1 MIRRPPRSTQGVSSA
16 ASDVYKRQVKAKIE
30 FSPSSGLAGD
40 EVTITGYGFSAEK
53 VTAMR
58 SQAAT
63 FLPAVE
69 ALLEERI
76 ASVKSDI
83 TALKS
88 DVAAAAPA
96 AQEARTAAEE
106 AKTAASGLT
115 PLIYG
120 AIVSLIQISRRI
132 AG

>member
-1 MIRRPPRSTQGVSSA
+1 
-16 ASDVYKRQVKAKIE
+16 
-30 FSPSSGLAGD
+30 
-40 EVTITGYGFSAEK
+40 
-53 VTAMR
+53 MR